1 MVEKFVGRMQAN
13 EDESPVAKRAE
24 LLSITVQTPEP
35 VIDTWG
41 LAIVTRIALM
51 VPGFP
56 FDVA

>member
-1 MVEKFVGRMQAN
+1 MQAN